1 MCVVFFS
8 VDELWFHWLRVLVY
22 LKFPVFSFWNFWG
35 FALVWL
41 DYIAWQEDIGH
52 FTMMLFTLHGL
63 FYVIAWGNLLQEV
76 SANGVILFLCV
87 AIYIYIY
94 TRVFLLRLYLCACFF
109 SRRSIHL

>member
-1 MCVVFFS
+1 M
-8 VDELWFHWLRVLVY
+8 
-22 LKFPVFSFWNFWG
+22 
-35 FALVWL
+35 VWL

-52 FTMMLFTLHGL
+52 LTMMLSTLRGL

-94 TRVFLLRLYLCACFF
+94 THVFF
-109 SRRSIHL
+109 SCVYICVLVFFPEEAYIYNH